1 MNYGAYIVK
10 LDFERINIMTNTTD
24 RTDWALLAI
33 SDRTDWALLAISGD
47 CSAGAMS
54 DQPTYIPFKEKDFP
68 LISAYLKAQTVTQT
82 LSVQDWFDNVIVDGP
97 GSKKTARQFSNALRK
112 ENELGE
118 ELINQGVFHHKYHKR
133 TEWIIVDLDENNYPL
148 NLAPGAKAC
157 PKIAHSDLRRKQLW
171 SHDIRRH
178 GKWAST

>member
-33 SDRTDWALLAISGD
+33 SGD

-54 DQPTYIPFKEKDFP
+54 DQPTYIPFQKDDFP

-82 LSVQDWFDNVIVDGP
+82 LGVQDWFDNVIVDGP
-97 GSKKTARQFSNALRK
+97 GSKKTARQFSSALHIQ
-112 ENELGE
+112 NELGE
-118 ELINQGVFHHKYHKR
+118 KLINQGVFHHKYHKR
-133 TEWIIVDLDENNYPL
+133 TDWIIVELDENNYPL
-148 NLAPGAKAC
+148 NLAPGAT
-157 PKIAHSDLRRKQLW
+157 
-171 SHDIRRH
+171 SHIGERE
-178 GKWAST
+178 

>member
-33 SDRTDWALLAISGD
+33 SGD

-54 DQPTYIPFKEKDFP
+54 DQPTYIPFQKDDFP

-82 LSVQDWFDNVIVDGP
+82 
-97 GSKKTARQFSNALRK
+97 ARQFSNALHIQ
-112 ENELGE
+112 NELGE
-118 ELINQGVFHHKYHKR
+118 KLINQGVFHHKYHKR
-133 TEWIIVDLDENNYPL
+133 TDWIIVELDENNYPL
-148 NLAPGAKAC
+148 NLAPGAT
-157 PKIAHSDLRRKQLW
+157 
-171 SHDIRRH
+171 SHIGERE
-178 GKWAST
+178 